1 LRSGQYILGPEV
13 GGLEKELAAF
23 VGTKY
28 SVTCASGTDA
38 LMIALMAKGIGP
50 GDAVFTTP
58 FTFVAT
64 AEVIALLGA
73 VPVFVDIDPETYNI
87 DAAALERAITDLVG
101 GAKNLRARAILPV
114 DLFGLP
120 ADYDR
125 INAVA
130 KNHDLDVVE
139 DAAQSFGG
147 DYNGRKAGCLAE
159 IGCTSFFPAK
169 PLGCYGDGGAL
180 FTDDESLAQVFQSI
194 RVHGQGQD
202 RYENI
207 RLGITGRMDT
217 LQAAILQVKLR
228 IFPAEL
234 EARQRVANTYA
245 SAIQKAGLPLVA
257 PQVPQGYVSAWAQYS
272 LLAENSTHRQL
283 VMDKLK
289 AAGIPTAI
297 YYPRPLHLQKAFA
310 GLGYREGDFPICE
323 GIAKRIFSVPMHPYL
338 TDDTIETIVSAMV

>member
-1 LRSGQYILGPEV
+1 
-13 GGLEKELAAF
+13 
-23 VGTKY
+23 
-28 SVTCASGTDA
+28 
-38 LMIALMAKGIGP
+38 MIALMAKGIGP

-73 VPVFVDIDPETYNI
+73 VPVFVDIDPDTYNI
-87 DAAALERAITDLVG
+87 DAGALERAIVELGNG
-101 GAKNLRARAILPV
+101 GFSQQQRSVNRDGKLRARAVLPV

-125 INAVA
+125 IHAVA
-130 KNHDLDVVE
+130 EKYRLDIVE

-147 DYNGRKAGCLAE
+147 HYNGRKAGCLAE

-202 RYENI
+202 RYENV

-245 SAIQKAGLPLVA
+245 SAILKSGLPLVA
-257 PQVPQGYVSAWAQYS
+257 PKIPHGYVSAWAQYS
-272 LLAENSTHRQL
+272 LLAENSEHRQM
-283 VMDKLK
+283 VIERLK
-289 AAGIPTAI
+289 AAGVPTAI

-310 GLGYREGDFPICE
+310 ELGYRDGDFPVCE

-338 TDDTIETIVSAMV
+338 ADDTIETIVNAMV